1 MSIYSE
7 RLAQLKRE
15 VVTIKQQQKKKP
27 FKPNQII
34 MINFINGVTK
44 KAIFII
50 NEMKIILEVGDDKK
64 GFQHI
69 LITHFC
75 RGCPGEINVRD
86 ILNIDMIISKG
97 FRLNEVGVT
106 NNDLVVYQY
115 MKGQAQYKLVLKPM
129 INNSLVVT
137 MYSIG

>member
-7 RLAQLKRE
+7 RLARLKRE
-15 VVTIKQQQKKKP
+15 IVALKQQQKKRA

-34 MINFINGVTK
+34 MLNFINGVTK
-44 KAIFII
+44 KAIFNI
-50 NEMKIILEVGDDKK
+50 NKMEIILEIGDDKK

-69 LITHFC
+69 LITHYC
-75 RGCPGEINVRD
+75 GGCPGELDARD
-86 ILNIDMIISKG
+86 IINIDMIISKG

-106 NNDLVVYQY
+106 NKDLVVYQY

-129 INNSLVVT
+129 ANNSLVVT
-137 MYSIG
+137 MYSVG